1 MVEEST
7 PAPRRN
13 VSPFGVSAAIVATLI
28 LVPILLSQQNA
39 GAVQVD
45 AVQSSAIS
53 TTVEQ
58 ATAAT
63 TVVTTLATVPSSAV
77 GRANLAAEETS
88 ESATPETS
96 QAAVSSTADAPTA
109 DAPDATSP
117 IATPAT
123 ASPTTA
129 APTTAPST
137 AAPTTAAVPTTAAIS
152 PAPTTPSD
160 ETTEAVRPGLGE
172 TLPVPAGP
180 SANQW
185 AVLRT
190 CESGGNYTIVSS
202 NGLYRGAYQFSVAA
216 WDRVASTS
224 QRPDLV
230 GVLPNAA
237 SPADQDAL
245 ALALWNQRGWAPWP
259 TCGRKAAAAV

>member
-1 MVEEST
+1 M
-7 PAPRRN
+7 
-13 VSPFGVSAAIVATLI
+13 
-28 LVPILLSQQNA
+28 
-39 GAVQVD
+39 
-45 AVQSSAIS
+45 
-53 TTVEQ
+53 
-58 ATAAT
+58 
-63 TVVTTLATVPSSAV
+63 
-77 GRANLAAEETS
+77 
-88 ESATPETS
+88 
-96 QAAVSSTADAPTA
+96 
-109 DAPDATSP
+109 
-117 IATPAT
+117 
-123 ASPTTA
+123 
-129 APTTAPST
+129 
-137 AAPTTAAVPTTAAIS
+137 PTTAAIS

-172 TLPVPAGP
+172 TLPVPAGS

-202 NGLYRGAYQFSVAA
+202 NGLYRGAYQFSVAG

-245 ALALWNQRGWAPWP
+245 ALALWNQRGGAPWP